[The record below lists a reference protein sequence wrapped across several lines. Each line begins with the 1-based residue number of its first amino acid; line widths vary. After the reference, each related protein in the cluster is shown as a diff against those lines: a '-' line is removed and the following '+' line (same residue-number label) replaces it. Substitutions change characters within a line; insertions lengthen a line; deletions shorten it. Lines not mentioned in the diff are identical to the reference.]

1 MENHGYQQYRE
12 QQGQNILE
20 MSQNELL
27 LVLYDELVKQLT
39 RCDLALTH
47 QNYALLDDSADRSI
61 AILRYLDDTLDMQY
75 AVSHELHRLYDFF
88 SYELNRVKLG
98 RNKAEL
104 DKVRPMLTDLRD
116 TFRAASKNCAE
127 GRGGD
132 PAGPQQDG
140 GG

>member
-47 QNYALLDDSADRSI
+47 QNYALLVDRDPAVSRRH
-61 AILRYLDDTLDMQY
+61 ARY
-75 AVSHELHRLYDFF
+75 AVC
-88 SYELNRVKLG
+88 G
-98 RNKAEL
+98 Q
-104 DKVRPMLTDLRD
+104 P
-116 TFRAASKNCAE
+116 
-127 GRGGD
+127 
-132 PAGPQQDG
+132 
-140 GG
+140 

>member
-88 SYELNRVKLG
+88 SYELRRVKAG
-98 RNKAEL
+98 RNKTEL
-104 DKVRPMLTDLRD
+104 DRVRTMVSDLRE
-116 TFRAASKNCAE
+116 TFRTARKNVEAEAAGAGE
-127 GRGGD
+127 G
-132 PAGPQQDG
+132 
-140 GG
+140 

>member
-88 SYELNRVKLG
+88 SYELRRVKAG
-98 RNKAEL
+98 RNKTEL
-104 DKVRPMLTDLRD
+104 DRVRTMVSDLRE
-116 TFRAASKNCAE
+116 TFRTARKNVEAEAAGAGAGE
-127 GRGGD
+127 G
-132 PAGPQQDG
+132 
-140 GG
+140 